1 MRRGAWASSASVVA
15 SSGIETVDIVCLL
28 ESASNALWASVGD
41 GSEALQSETDSK
53 EP

>member
-1 MRRGAWASSASVVA
+1 MRRGAWAGSASVVA

-28 ESASNALWASVGD
+28 GSASDALWVSVGD
-41 GSEALQSETDSK
+41 GSQAFESEADSE